1 MLYYKEYITDSTL
14 LGIWKIEET
23 SEELFSLLAHYEW
36 IQNIYT
42 VKAESRVLEILSTR
56 ILIKALTG
64 EEKEVRYNTTGR
76 PFLADESYH
85 MSVSHTKGYVAV
97 AINKEKP
104 IGLDVEYISEKIRRV
119 QSRLISDKEYI
130 DKDNELTHLLL
141 HWSAKEAM
149 FKYLDAEGVDFR
161 KNLFVSKFTPE
172 EKGTFNA
179 KETRSPQH
187 TEFKA
192 YYKVEK
198 EFVLVCIEEKS

>member
-1 MLYYKEYITDSTL
+1 MLYYKKYITESTL
-14 LGIWKIEET
+14 LGIWKIEES
-23 SEELFSLLAHYEW
+23 SEVLLSQLLHHEW

-56 ILIKALTG
+56 ILIKVLTS
-64 EEKEVRYNTTGR
+64 EEKEVRYSSTGR
-76 PFLADESYH
+76 PSLADESYH

-130 DKDNELTHLLL
+130 DKDNELIHLLL

-172 EKGTFNA
+172 EKGTFNT
-179 KETRSPQH
+179 KETRSSLQ
-187 TEFKA
+187 TEFNA